1 MNGAPYYYEK
11 EKKMSTSA
19 TNIYYLEQFLY
30 KIYFFS
36 NKLIFHLNGI
46 IISRYLPS
54 VYCISLLL
62 SILLFFLDANAKQ
75 PSHPW
80 SPFHNFHF
88 LHL

>member
-30 KIYFFS
+30 KKIFS

-46 IISRYLPS
+46 IISRYLLS